1 MLRCFFVVTILRL
14 WEEGKIPSIPKIK
27 VTVNYTNRNILP
39 FFIDLKSFFT
49 TLSKINVNY
58 AGMIR
63 EKEKNGKTNCITC
76 IATGSRKFQPIIEL
90 VSAVENGLKQCI

>member
-27 VTVNYTNRNILP
+27 VTVNYTNRNNRNILP

-63 EKEKNGKTNCITC
+63 QKKKMEK
-76 IATGSRKFQPIIEL
+76 QIEL
-90 VSAVENGLKQCI
+90 PVLLQEVENFSQL